1 MALPDRWAKGLRP
14 DPAVLDLIEL
24 LRVSA
29 ASGQLRTLA
38 VVTVD
43 PLLNVE
49 TAKAGDCDLVRKRL
63 LAAGLFEAAHK
74 IVRPPQ

>member
-1 MALPDRWAKGLRP
+1 MAMPDRWAKGLRP
-14 DPAVLDLIEL
+14 NPDVLDLLEL
-24 LRVSA
+24 LKASA
-29 ASGQLRTLA
+29 LSGKLRTLA

-63 LAAGLFEAAHK
+63 LAAGLFEAAHA